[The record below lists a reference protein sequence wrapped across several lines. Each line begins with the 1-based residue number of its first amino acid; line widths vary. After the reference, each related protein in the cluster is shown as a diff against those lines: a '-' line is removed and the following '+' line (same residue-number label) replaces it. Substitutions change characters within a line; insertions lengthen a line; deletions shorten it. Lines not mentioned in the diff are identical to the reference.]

1 MLLRQDAAITSQMM
15 DVGTVA
21 SESDPENPSSRST
34 ARHRS
39 QSPPSKQPRD
49 VKAKMSHLQKKYS
62 ASGKKDARSFI
73 EHLDNMAAEYKYA
86 NRSPDPSLLTRDD
99 VG

>member
-1 MLLRQDAAITSQMM
+1 MM
-15 DVGTVA
+15 DVSTVA
-21 SESDPENPSSRST
+21 IESDPENPSARSI

-39 QSPPSKQPRD
+39 QSPPSEQPTRD

-86 NRSPDPSLLTRDD
+86 NRSPDPSL
-99 VG
+99 